1 MSSRSQPPQASRDRR
16 WIIVG
21 ALILLSAFSI
31 VLWNSRA
38 ASRTSEISE
47 GRAGGVTG
55 SVGAKGL
62 QIDDQA
68 IEGVTSRRTRSSIRR
83 DGTQQDLVPGQFPHV
98 ERILSD
104 ESISDSEAALSLVE
118 IALRTDIS
126 VEERFEA
133 LAHGLNLDFRS
144 FSKLSEDT
152 NLPLELAQRYMD
164 ELLNFNEDPVV
175 QLESSLG
182 LMNHFDAE
190 IQQQALRQLAFMV
203 ENEALVDHP
212 IELERAALDR
222 IKFLRENPPAQVA
235 TDESSDDLG
244 LE

>member
-55 SVGAKGL
+55 SVGAEGL

-68 IEGVTSRRTRSSIRR
+68 AEGVASRRTRSSIRR

-104 ESISDSEAALSLVE
+104 ESISDSEAALSLAE